1 MSLHT
6 LTNSEIQRY
15 YQDEGTFSNVYSRNN
30 LPRIKDRAYVV
41 NLLEYK
47 SVGTHWRVLYV
58 NGDNILSTALKNIKQ
73 WLCWS

>member
-1 MSLHT
+1 MSPHT
-6 LTNSEIQRY
+6 LTNSEKQRY

-47 SVGTHWRVLYV
+47 SVGTHWRV
-58 NGDNILSTALKNIKQ
+58 
-73 WLCWS
+73 CM

>member
-1 MSLHT
+1 MSPHT
-6 LTNSEIQRY
+6 LTNSEKQRY

-47 SVGTHWRVLYV
+47 SVGSHWRVCMWMV
-58 NGDNILSTALKNIKQ
+58 IIF
-73 WLCWS
+73 

>member
-1 MSLHT
+1 MSPHT

-47 SVGTHWRVLYV
+47 SVGTH
-58 NGDNILSTALKNIKQ
+58 
-73 WLCWS
+73 